1 MSEPIIPPN
10 DPLQPT
16 GFQIDIFRPTEPH
29 ETNGIAHSLIN
40 GVFTNG
46 PDLKESRR
54 AAKASWTAFLKI
66 WKAAYAAGEPL
77 PFWDNDFTII
87 YVDDVIDPNLT
98 ALTTENG
105 HDLRTEDGETLLW
118 DDYIEEP
125 I

>member
-10 DPLQPT
+10 DPLEPT
-16 GFQIDIFRPTEPH
+16 GFQIDFNRPIEPH
-29 ETNGIAHSLIN
+29 EPNCIAHSLIN

-54 AAKASWTAFLKI
+54 AAKASWSAFLKL
-66 WKAAYAAGEPL
+66 WKAAKVAGTEL
-77 PFWDNDFTII
+77 PEWENDFTII
-87 YVDDVIDPNLT
+87 FVDDIIDPNLT
-98 ALTTENG
+98 ALTTESG
-105 HDLRTEDGETLLW
+105 ADLHTEDGESLLW